1 MVYLFK
7 IFLPSAFILVNSINS
22 AEVNAIYADRAHR
35 SAEANS
41 ISGNANLCRN
51 RFERMIPDYE
61 KAQQKNWIVGPSTNV
76 RSKNTQPAAA
86 SDRFAKVRRPQKDCL
101 ASKSSVNQF
110 RA

>member
-61 KAQQKNWIVGPSTNV
+61 KAQQEMDGKAEHERQIKEYTAGC
-76 RSKNTQPAAA
+76 SK
-86 SDRFAKVRRPQKDCL
+86 
-101 ASKSSVNQF
+101 
-110 RA
+110 